1 MELNDISQV
10 AQTIYFGHQNSINA
24 TSGQTL
30 SIETSPSGS
39 EILNAEVPA
48 GKNWDIEIWLQ
59 IVENDN

>member
-10 AQTIYFGHQNSINA
+10 AQTIYFGHQNSINV
-24 TSGQTL
+24 TSGKNL
-30 SIETSPSGS
+30 KIETSPSG
-39 EILNAEVPA
+39 EDILNVEVPA